1 MQRQR
6 QELSQA
12 VRQLT
17 ENSNTLY
24 QQIKPNEFSSHIKK
38 RNPSIIGWME
48 TDLDSMA
55 YIDHGSTPTSSSAD
69 HTMHNSYSDFNN
81 STTPLYIDTSSASSN
96 ILNCSS
102 STNRNFYGNHK
113 HQESDGIESS
123 GMESESDLLEG
134 SQFSNLSKQE
144 KQESKTVRIV
154 KRESQ
159 QRQRDRERTGNV
171 SFSNQNLDQVM
182 EEEMFAQQQQDNYAY
197 NRSKS
202 LPRTFMET
210 HEIYRPESN
219 NKMKIEQPK
228 QSLNQNKYSEYYNN
242 MVNQYPVSMT
252 DNKQQQQ
259 QQQPKTSYLEY
270 TSGLKHKTESIQSLT
285 KSIGD
290 LSPVFQ
296 SEAAKQIMIE
306 IGANP
311 SEEINCKV
319 PGANKQRRAVPKEK
333 RRHYTAPHH
342 LSAKSMQAIQAEND
356 MNRNVSFS
364 FSFF

>member
-24 QQIKPNEFSSHIKK
+24 QQIKPNEFSSHNKK
-38 RNPSIIGWME
+38 RPSIIGWME

-69 HTMHNSYSDFNN
+69 HTINNSYSDFNN
-81 STTPLYIDTSSASSN
+81 STTPLYIDTSSTSSN

-113 HQESDGIESS
+113 HLESDCIESS
-123 GMESESDLLEG
+123 GMESDDLLEG

-182 EEEMFAQQQQDNYAY
+182 EEELLAQQQDNYAY

-219 NKMKIEQPK
+219 NKIKIEQPK
-228 QSLNQNKYSEYYNN
+228 QSPIQNKYSEYYNN

-252 DNKQQQQ
+252 DNSIHQKQ

-270 TSGLKHKTESIQSLT
+270 TSGLKNKTESIQSLT

-311 SEEINCKV
+311 TEEINSKV

-342 LSAKSMQAIQAEND
+342 LSAKSMLAIQAEND
-356 MNRNVSFS
+356 MNRNVSF
-364 FSFF
+364 FFFQFF

>member
-24 QQIKPNEFSSHIKK
+24 QQIKPNDFSSNNKK
-38 RNPSIIGWME
+38 RPSIIGWME

-55 YIDHGSTPTSSSAD
+55 YIDHGSTPTSSAD
-69 HTMHNSYSDFNN
+69 HTINNSYSDFNN
-81 STTPLYIDTSSASSN
+81 STTPLYIDTSSTSSN

-123 GMESESDLLEG
+123 GMESDDLLEG

-182 EEEMFAQQQQDNYAY
+182 EEELLAQQQQDNYAY

-219 NKMKIEQPK
+219 NKIKIEQPK
-228 QSLNQNKYSEYYNN
+228 QSPIQNKYSEYYNN

-252 DNKQQQQ
+252 ENSIHQKQQQ

-270 TSGLKHKTESIQSLT
+270 TSGLKNKTESIQSLT

-311 SEEINCKV
+311 AEEINSKV

-342 LSAKSMQAIQAEND
+342 LSAKSMLAIQAEND
-356 MNRNVSFS
+356 MNRNVSFI
-364 FSFF
+364 FYL

>member
-24 QQIKPNEFSSHIKK
+24 QQIKPNEFSSNNKK
-38 RNPSIIGWME
+38 RPSIIGWME

-55 YIDHGSTPTSSSAD
+55 YTDHGCSTPSSAAD
-69 HTMHNSYSDFNN
+69 HNTNSYSDFNN
-81 STTPLYIDTSSASSN
+81 STTPLYIDTSSTSSN

-123 GMESESDLLEG
+123 GMESGDDLLEG
-134 SQFSNLSKQE
+134 TQFSNLSKQE

-171 SFSNQNLDQVM
+171 SFSNQNLDQV
-182 EEEMFAQQQQDNYAY
+182 EEEQDSYAY

-210 HEIYRPESN
+210 HEIYRPEQQTT
-219 NKMKIEQPK
+219 KIKIEQPK
-228 QSLNQNKYSEYYNN
+228 QSPIQNKYSEYYNN

-252 DNKQQQQ
+252 ENSIHQK
-259 QQQPKTSYLEY
+259 QPKTSYLEY
-270 TSGLKHKTESIQSLT
+270 TSGLKNKTESIQSLT

-311 SEEINCKV
+311 ADEQNSKV

-342 LSAKSMQAIQAEND
+342 LSAKSMLAIQAEND
-356 MNRNVSFS
+356 MNRNVS
-364 FSFF
+364 

>member
-24 QQIKPNEFSSHIKK
+24 QQIKPNEFSSHNKK
-38 RNPSIIGWME
+38 RPSIIGWME

-55 YIDHGSTPTSSSAD
+55 YTDHGCSTPSSTIE
-69 HTMHNSYSDFNN
+69 HTTNNSYSDFNN
-81 STTPLYIDTSSASSN
+81 STTPLYIDTSSTSSN

-123 GMESESDLLEG
+123 GMESDDLLEG

-171 SFSNQNLDQVM
+171 SFSNQNLDQVL
-182 EEEMFAQQQQDNYAY
+182 EEELLAQQDNYAY

-210 HEIYRPESN
+210 HEIYRPEQQI
-219 NKMKIEQPK
+219 NKIKPEQPK
-228 QSLNQNKYSEYYNN
+228 QSPIQNKYSEYYNN

-252 DNKQQQQ
+252 ESLHQKQQ

-270 TSGLKHKTESIQSLT
+270 TSGLKNKTESIQSLT

-311 SEEINCKV
+311 TDEQNSKV

-342 LSAKSMQAIQAEND
+342 LSAKSMLAIQAEND
-356 MNRNVSFS
+356 MNRNVS
-364 FSFF
+364 